1 MTDGEQV
8 NDPRNDR
15 VNEKEILAL
24 AAAANGALPKNIL
37 IPPGDDMALVQLASS
52 QVLVAVDQVV
62 AGRHFTA
69 NTPLDL
75 VARKAVARNVSDVA
89 AMAGIPV
96 ATLASVTLPHSLWA
110 QGARELLESVRKY
123 AEEFGCP
130 LIGGDTSV
138 HHDPAGPLTLSVTI
152 LASPRADGIVVT
164 RHGAQIG
171 DRLIVSGPLGGSFA
185 DDGLGHH
192 LTFTPRVAQAH
203 QLADKLNQC
212 LHAMIDISDGLGLDT
227 ARIIEASTKHSGVA
241 MQARLSGA
249 DIPCNRGNLL
259 RHALSDGEDH
269 ELLAAIDAQTEVP
282 SGWTAIGTIIQ
293 RQTEDQRSVV
303 VQIADSLEDATN
315 LGWLH

>member
-1 MTDGEQV
+1 MTRS
-8 NDPRNDR
+8 DPASNR
-15 VNEKEILAL
+15 VNERDILAL
-24 AAAANGALPKNIL
+24 AVAANGFLPKNIL
-37 IPPGDDMALVQLASS
+37 IPPGDDMALIQLTSS

-96 ATLASVTLPHSLWA
+96 ATLASVTLPQSLGA
-110 QGARELLESVRKY
+110 QGASELLESVRKY
-123 AEEFGCP
+123 AAEFGCP

-164 RHGAQIG
+164 RHGAKIG

-185 DDGLGHH
+185 EDGLGHH
-192 LTFTPRVAQAH
+192 LTFTPRVAEAQK
-203 QLADKLNQC
+203 LADKLGQN

-249 DIPCNRGNLL
+249 DIPCNRGHLL

-269 ELLAAIDAQTEVP
+269 ELLAAIDALAEVP
-282 SGWTAIGTIIQ
+282 AGWTAIGLILQ
-293 RQTEDQRSVV
+293 PQAEDARSVLV
-303 VQIADSLEDATN
+303 EIADALEDASN

>member
-1 MTDGEQV
+1 MTGS
-8 NDPRNDR
+8 DR
-15 VNEKEILAL
+15 VNERVNEREILAL
-24 AAAANGALPKNIL
+24 AAAANDVLPKNIL
-37 IPPGDDMALVQLASS
+37 IPPGDDMALIQLTSS

-75 VARKAVARNVSDVA
+75 VARKAVARNASDVA

-96 ATLASVTLPHSLWA
+96 ATLASVTLPQSLGA

-123 AEEFGCP
+123 AAEFGCP

-152 LASPRADGIVVT
+152 LASPRTDGLVIT
-164 RHGAQIG
+164 RHGAKIG
-171 DRLIVSGPLGGSFA
+171 DRLIVSGSLGGSFA
-185 DDGLGHH
+185 EDGLGHH
-192 LTFTPRVAQAH
+192 LTFMPRVAEAQ
-203 QLADKLNQC
+203 QLADKLRQD

-227 ARIIEASTKHSGVA
+227 ARIIDASTKHSSIA

-249 DIPCNRGNLL
+249 DIPCNRGHLL

-269 ELLAAIDAQTEVP
+269 ELLAAIDAHAEVP

-293 RQTEDQRSVV
+293 RQADDPRSVL
-303 VQIADSLEDATN
+303 VQIADALEDATN